1 MSTRTRLIKLA
12 YEKPELRAKILP
24 ILVAGDK
31 AKTEEGA
38 KNLHKKYMEKHP
50 DSKKKPQ
57 DFFEEGDSE
66 GGGGEE
72 GGSNEAPTAKGLTG
86 ALKSIKKKIKTAFF
100 GALEKGSGKIL
111 EGADAGMK
119 KLGGFEL
126 LEKNKF
132 DAGVKVLLGMGTL
145 AGGIAG
151 GVYLAPVAA
160 GLAATLG
167 MGSGAAGGVA
177 AAALG
182 IKGWGMGFGM
192 GATAGMI
199 GTGVGTFV
207 PMAATS
213 KFHDW
218 AMGKRKDAEG
228 KTAAEGGKMPDDVKQ
243 ELLDYYTEVSDQEA
257 KLIEKF
263 VDPKTGKFDEKGL
276 EEHMTKEAWK
286 GQEKAVKKAKLRR
299 DTIKLAY
306 ARPDLR
312 PKLLPLIKQA
322 GEKTAGNLERDIV
335 HLLLKLDKGVHLD
348 FLNDKFRHRGPR
360 GEDAEEALETLKDE
374 GLIEWTRSDMIHL
387 KNPSKAQREYG
398 KPRSATKTATK
409 FAAKHP
415 LDGVRK
421 HQLMPNNIARKIPKL
436 YTQEDVEDPTVWVKF
451 FSPYGRGVW
460 YVTEFDG
467 RDRMFGW
474 ADLGHGEL
482 GYMSL
487 NELQSMN
494 RNGLPLVE
502 RDLSWKPMPL
512 SKAKGR

>member
-322 GEKTAGNLERDIV
+322 
-335 HLLLKLDKGVHLD
+335 
-348 FLNDKFRHRGPR
+348 
-360 GEDAEEALETLKDE
+360 
-374 GLIEWTRSDMIHL
+374 
-387 KNPSKAQREYG
+387 
-398 KPRSATKTATK
+398 
-409 FAAKHP
+409 AKHP